1 MADTAPDERAPLGA
15 RRARARTWDRKDPQ
29 AGAPSGPRQRTAVVT
44 VHGVADQAPGDTVR
58 TLASLL
64 TTRPPDGVRY
74 SEAAS
79 DCLMLQVPPL
89 EGSVP
94 AMPDP
99 HETPPP
105 MKALRQSL
113 RSDFLR
119 PGWLDRAA
127 QGERQGAVRAQVA
140 SYEASVTTSPAAE
153 APPPTRTH
161 ERPDLGLAFTDYL
174 LFKAQRGGT
183 AAETY
188 ECRRIWLTRT
198 DASGAPG
205 DNARRIDFHEMY
217 WADLSRL
224 SSSLPPILTELFT
237 ILFRMSK
244 LARDTIDHARKG
256 AEVAR
261 ASPAVRQGWRRLS
274 RLQTALDWGFAHL
287 LANLFLQSVLTGLFI
302 VLMSVLNGGVGAG
315 SGEGGSTANSAK
327 LALAVAGPVLAAWWL
342 AYRWVRSWP
351 ARTVLVLEAA
361 LAGTV
366 LYLGYATPWVLGL
379 ALLTALAVACDAGLR
394 VADRRFVSTRQIG
407 LVFLAMSYGII
418 AAAMWDAPPVFPP
431 AQDPPGFGPAPPTP
445 PEHDVWVWWTRAA
458 LRAFEVSLLGSYL
471 WWGVAAFMLLFWI
484 VRGMRQARLGPQARA
499 SITTARLGLCV
510 SLTSFTAVGM
520 VIWATSHQVLEN
532 AAGKWGYRP
541 WLFELQQEVAA
552 DFWGFQLLLEPLSA
566 RVLPAESFLT
576 LRYVYSTASFCA
588 VALLLFALI
597 LYILAMLVPSVL
609 AELERDIGSPGDL
622 GRWLT
627 DSYERLEGF
636 VSLVALVSA
645 AVGIVIGLLLLIEAT
660 QLFAPFFIAELK
672 LLLIIGG
679 LQSQAMLA
687 PFVTGSV
694 SALGALSLLGRT
706 LSKYAPWLR
715 APLDAMLDIDNYLRE
730 FPRGAI
736 PRARIFARYVALLEH
751 LKEQGATRVV
761 IVAHSQGTV
770 ITTDLLRYLAYRA
783 RCGDGSRA
791 AVLGQWLD
799 QVEVHL
805 FTAGSPL
812 RQLYAARFPELYRW
826 VLEGPK
832 LGDLGLDRWT
842 NVFTAGDYVGR
853 WIWHPAPEGIQR
865 TASFY
870 DAGAVALDDPPRK
883 DLCVGGGAHTHYFDP
898 DPGSDEVARCIDE
911 LIRPSTPP
919 APPQPRP
926 GDAHREQRQP
936 HQARDHAIGQ
946 PE

>member
-1 MADTAPDERAPLGA
+1 MADTAPDERDPLGA
-15 RRARARTWDRKDPQ
+15 RRARVRTWERKSFPAQ
-29 AGAPSGPRQRTAVVT
+29 APSRPRQRTAVVT

-58 TLASLL
+58 TLAALL

-94 AMPDP
+94 ATPDP
-99 HETPPP
+99 HETPPA

-113 RSDFLR
+113 RSDFQR
-119 PGWLDRAA
+119 PGWLDKAA
-127 QGERQGAVRAQVA
+127 RGEHHGELRAQVA
-140 SYEASVTTSPAAE
+140 TYEASVRTTPAGHSE
-153 APPPTRTH
+153 VRSDD
-161 ERPDLGLAFTDYL
+161 RPDQGIAFTDYL

-183 AAETY
+183 PAEPY

-198 DASGAPG
+198 DANVADEP
-205 DNARRIDFHEMY
+205 ARRIDFHEMY

-224 SSSLPPILTELFT
+224 SSALPPILTELFT
-237 ILFRMSK
+237 ILFRLSK
-244 LARDTIDHARKG
+244 LARDTIDQARKG

-261 ASPAVRQGWRRLS
+261 APAAAQRGWRRLS
-274 RLQTALDWGFAHL
+274 RLQTALDWSFAHL
-287 LANLFLQSVLTGLFI
+287 LSNLFLQSVLTGLFI
-302 VLMSVLNGGVGAG
+302 VLMSVLNGGAPAG
-315 SGEGGSTANSAK
+315 SGGGGSTANSAK
-327 LALAVAGPVLAAWWL
+327 LVLAVAGPVLAAWWL

-351 ARTVLVLEAA
+351 ARVVLVLEAA
-361 LAGTV
+361 LAGAV

-379 ALLTALAVACDAGLR
+379 AVLVLLAVLCDAGLR
-394 VADRRFVSTRQIG
+394 LADRRFVSTRQVG
-407 LVFLAMSYGII
+407 LVFLAASYAII
-418 AAAMWDAPPVFPP
+418 AATMWDAPSVFPP
-431 AQDPPGFGPAPPTP
+431 APEPPGHGAPAPGPLA
-445 PEHDVWVWWTRAA
+445 PEDDVWVWWTKAA
-458 LRAFEVSLLGSYL
+458 LRAFEVSLLGSYV
-471 WWGVAAFMLLFWI
+471 WWGVAAFLLLFWI
-484 VRGMRQARLGPQARA
+484 FRGVRQAGLGPEARA
-499 SITTARLGLCV
+499 SVTTARLGLFV
-510 SLTSFTAVGM
+510 SMTSFTAVGM

-532 AAGKWGYRP
+532 AAGKWGYHP

-588 VALLLFALI
+588 VAVLLFALI
-597 LYILAMLVPSVL
+597 LYILSMLVPSVM
-609 AELERDIGSPGDL
+609 AELKRDVGSASDL

-627 DSYERLEGF
+627 GGYERLEDF

-645 AVGIVIGLLLLIEAT
+645 VIGIVIGLLLLAEAT
-660 QLFAPFFIAELK
+660 QLIAPFFIAELK

-679 LQSQAMLA
+679 LQSQTMLA

-751 LKEQGATRVV
+751 LKEEGATRVV
-761 IVAHSQGTV
+761 IVSHSQGTV
-770 ITTDLLRYLAYRA
+770 ITADLLRYLAYRGRRDDA
-783 RCGDGSRA
+783 SRA
-791 AVLGQWLD
+791 AVLGRWLEEI
-799 QVEVHL
+799 EVHL

-812 RQLYAARFPELYRW
+812 RQLYAARFPDLYRW
-826 VLEGPK
+826 VLDGPEIR
-832 LGDLGLDRWT
+832 DLGVDRWT

-853 WIWHPAPEGIQR
+853 WIWQPAPEGVQR
-865 TASFY
+865 GAAFY
-870 DAGAVALDDPPRK
+870 EPGAVALDDPPRK
-883 DLCVGGGAHTHYFDP
+883 ELCLGGGAHTHYFDADP
-898 DPGSDEVARCIDE
+898 DNDEVARCIDE
-911 LIRPSTPP
+911 LIGRLN
-919 APPQPRP
+919 AA
-926 GDAHREQRQP
+926 DATTTTRR
-936 HQARDHAIGQ
+936 
-946 PE
+946 